1 MIIAGIIILVLIL
14 AFICISIY
22 NSLIAKKNEIDNAF
36 SAIDAML
43 KKRFDLLPN
52 LVETVKQYMQYESDL
67 LTRVVALRNRASSP
81 NLSNDEKLKIDQEMS
96 HELKGLIVNVENYP
110 NLKADQSF
118 ANLQTTWTESEEQIA
133 AARRIYNAAITDYN
147 NAIMMFPGS
156 IFAGMLNYTEKPVLS
171 ISETDRSNINAK
183 DLFNR

>member
-22 NSLIAKKNEIDNAF
+22 NSLIAKKNETDNAF
-36 SAIDAML
+36 AAIDAML

-52 LVETVKQYMQYESDL
+52 LVETVKRYMQYEGDL
-67 LTRVVALRNRASSP
+67 LTKVVALRSRASSP
-81 NLSNDEKLKIDQEMS
+81 HLSNDEKLKIDQELS
-96 HELKGLIVNVENYP
+96 HEVKGLMVNVENYP

-133 AARRIYNAAITDYN
+133 AARRNYNAAITDYN

-156 IFAGMLNYTEKPVLS
+156 IFAGMLNYTVKPVLT
-171 ISETDRSNINAK
+171 IPEAERSNISAK
-183 DLFNR
+183 DLFNS